1 MEFCIISPTAG
12 LERYATLSKTHL
24 VLSQVEERQY
34 KEFYLKRRREGDLII
49 LDNGAYEGKQS
60 TEGELI
66 DAIEFYNPQVV
77 VLPDRFLRPWEETF
91 QVSHDFL
98 DKYYNRFS
106 DVEWMYVPQSSPN
119 DIMGFIDGLLH
130 AANELPVSWIGIP
143 RCLVTDIAQDPLMRV
158 RVCEFIKRKWYN
170 DPCLRVHALGMYKGN
185 VEELKLL
192 AAAGCDSIDSSAPVW
207 RGWAAGSS
215 LTSPEDQTSW
225 EQFGCDCDFN
235 AELPL
240 SCIIGSGVVRGANQ
254 MILRNLEACGV
265 NIHQTR

>member
-1 MEFCIISPTAG
+1 MQFCIICPTTG
-12 LERYATLSKTHL
+12 LERYATLSTTHL
-24 VLSQVEERQY
+24 VLSHIEDPLYQ
-34 KEFYLKRRREGDLII
+34 EFYIKRRKAGDLLI
-49 LDNGAYEGKQS
+49 LDNAAYENKQS
-60 TEGELI
+60 TEHELV
-66 DAIEFYNPQVV
+66 DKIELYNPQVV
-77 VLPDRFLRPWEETF
+77 VLPDKFLRPWEETF
-91 QVSHDFL
+91 LTSYEFL
-98 DKYYNRFS
+98 GKYHGRFPN
-106 DVEWMYVPQSSPN
+106 VEWMYVPQSSPN

-130 AANELPVSWIGIP
+130 AVNELPVSWIGIP

-192 AAAGCDSIDSSAPVW
+192 AAARCDSIDSSAPVW
-207 RGWAAGSS
+207 RGWAAGLS
-215 LTSPEDQTSW
+215 LTNPEDQVSW
-225 EQFGCDCDFN
+225 EQFGCDCDFS

-240 SCIIGSGVVRGANQ
+240 SCIDGSGVIRGANQ

>member
-1 MEFCIISPTAG
+1 M
-12 LERYATLSKTHL
+12 
-24 VLSQVEERQY
+24 
-34 KEFYLKRRREGDLII
+34 KRRREGDLII

-60 TEGELI
+60 TEAGLI
-66 DAIEFYNPQVV
+66 DAIELYNPQVV

-91 QVSHDFL
+91 RASHDFL
-98 DKYYNRFS
+98 DNYYDQFR

-130 AANELPVSWIGIP
+130 AATELPVSWIGIP

-207 RGWAAGSS
+207 RGWNELTLINEEDMKMWEINGTECNFSAERHYYYHDKPYSS
-215 LTSPEDQTSW
+215 SSNYNIYSEADRKI
-225 EQFGCDCDFN
+225 F
-235 AELPL
+235 
-240 SCIIGSGVVRGANQ
+240 I
-254 MILRNLEACGV
+254 NLEACGV
-265 NIHQTR
+265 NTNQTGLYNTARR